1 MLTRWGVGAC
11 YTSTTADARLH
22 LPKHAAPAWRSSDG
36 PLIHAVAHPCLL
48 TVIRRGVA
56 AVLILRLPWQGPT
69 TMQLTSKRWS
79 RTHGRASDTL
89 IHTVIAGKIMI

>member
-22 LPKHAAPAWRSSDG
+22 LPKHAASAWRSSDG

-56 AVLILRLPWQGPT
+56 AVLILRLPWQGSHDNAADF
-69 TMQLTSKRWS
+69 Q
-79 RTHGRASDTL
+79 TL
-89 IHTVIAGKIMI
+89 VADARPGE